1 MDFLMILAVILCTL
15 LAASFVGYVCMTNS
29 FIKDQEKR
37 IIKLTAENRKLRN
50 LIHKEVKPAPQVI
63 EIHDH
68 TVEPENVPIYGDN

>member
-1 MDFLMILAVILCTL
+1 MDFLMILAVILCVL

-37 IIKLTAENRKLRN
+37 MIKLTAENRKLRN
-50 LIHKEVKPAPQVI
+50 LIHKEAKPAPQVI